1 MTNIKKT
8 PLYELHDRLG
18 AKFVPFAGYKMPVQ
32 YSTGVMKE
40 HLHTRSSA
48 GLFDV
53 SHMGQIKVSSK
64 RGDAVG
70 LLNCLEELMPCDLR
84 FLSKDRQCYSF
95 FTNDRG
101 GLSDD
106 LMIANRGSHFLII
119 VNASRKLDDFS
130 HLEKKI
136 GDRCQIEL
144 LADRSLLALQG
155 PLASKV
161 LEKYNSSFAR
171 MFFLDVKTITLLG
184 VECWVSRS
192 GYTGEDGFE
201 LSIPSEDVKRIAE
214 EFLTH
219 EDVLPIGLGAR
230 DSLRLEAGLCLY
242 GNDLDEITTP
252 IEANL
257 NWAVHKVRRIGGERE
272 GGFIGD
278 QIILGQLA
286 SGTDIKRVA
295 LLPKERA
302 PIREG
307 CALFETAESTSSVG
321 HVTSGGFS
329 PTLQKPISLA
339 YIKSDLATKNNEL
352 FAEVRGKRMGVTVTT
367 LPFVKTKYKIKT
379 KE

>member
-1 MTNIKKT
+1 MNDLKKT
-8 PLYELHDRLG
+8 PLYDLHNRLG
-18 AKFVPFAGYKMPVQ
+18 AKFVPFAGYLMPVQ

-40 HLHTRSSA
+40 HLHTRASA

-64 RGDAVG
+64 HDDIPE
-70 LLNCLEELMPCDLR
+70 LLNCLEKLMPSDLKA
-84 FLSKDRQCYSF
+84 LPEGRQCYSF

-101 GLSDD
+101 GIIDD
-106 LMIANRGSHFLII
+106 LMVANRGSHFLII
-119 VNASRKLDDFS
+119 VNASQKLDDLS
-130 HLEKKI
+130 HVEKQI
-136 GDRCQIEL
+136 GELCNVKLLNDR
-144 LADRSLLALQG
+144 ALLALQG

-161 LEKYNSSFAR
+161 LEHHNKCLSN
-171 MFFLDVKTITLLG
+171 MFFLDVKTVDLFG

-201 LSIPSEDVKRIAE
+201 LSIPSEDVERVAE
-214 EFLTH
+214 QILRH

-242 GNDLDEITTP
+242 GHDLNKNITP
-252 IEANL
+252 IEAAL
-257 NWAVHKVRRIGGERE
+257 NWTVHKARRIGGDRE
-272 GGFIGD
+272 GKFVGYKAV
-278 QIILGQLA
+278 LGQLK
-286 SGTDIKRVA
+286 SGADLKRVA
-295 LLPKERA
+295 LLPQERA

-307 CALFETAESTSSVG
+307 CLLFETSDSVTNIG

-339 YIKSDLATKNNEL
+339 YIKSELAKKSTEI
-352 FAEVRGKRMGVTVTT
+352 FAEVRGKRMRVALTK
-367 LPFVKTKYKIKT
+367 LPFVETKYKLKA